1 MLTENLPKNIITASY
16 LGIGIRLFTS
26 VSRTIR
32 DTIHVGQDTFEIKL
46 DKCLSTSPDE
56 LSINKNN

>member
-16 LGIGIRLFTS
+16 LGIGIRLLTS

-32 DTIHVGQDTFEIKL
+32 DTIRVGLDTFEINL
-46 DKCLSTSPDE
+46 DK
-56 LSINKNN
+56 

>member
-16 LGIGIRLFTS
+16 LGICIRIFTS

-32 DTIHVGQDTFEIKL
+32 DTIRVGLDTFEIKL
-46 DKCLSTSPDE
+46 DK
-56 LSINKNN
+56 